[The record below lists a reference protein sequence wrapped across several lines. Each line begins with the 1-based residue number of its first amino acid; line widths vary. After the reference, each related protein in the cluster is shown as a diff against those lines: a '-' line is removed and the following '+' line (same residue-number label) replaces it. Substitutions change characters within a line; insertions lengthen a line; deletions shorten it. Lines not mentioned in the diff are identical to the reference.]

1 MWNGIIGNL
10 ESISWANY
18 RPHSV
23 HWGLSCPNW
32 CESKIL
38 LMELQSF
45 PDALQLDWSI
55 SSPGHYC
62 AFSARYFHNYH
73 FHNLCS
79 FVRDKVMLSARSD
92 VCGLYCLM
100 GYNVIVLVWSWYQ
113 NWFIFFFLTIFF
125 LISSLIEKSYMTGS
139 KIILIL
145 NSRNDLCKVSRCL
158 EILNRFEKDKK
169 IVIKFTQ

>member
-18 RPHSV
+18 RPQQSV
-23 HWGLSCPNW
+23 HWGLSYPNW

-92 VCGLYCLM
+92 VCGLYWLM
-100 GYNVIVLVWSWYQ
+100 GYNVIVSTWINYSFNINEKMNLSVIPLTHRHNPTLIPLFVPTQVMSAQEGLAWS
-113 NWFIFFFLTIFF
+113 
-125 LISSLIEKSYMTGS
+125 
-139 KIILIL
+139 
-145 NSRNDLCKVSRCL
+145 
-158 EILNRFEKDKK
+158 
-169 IVIKFTQ
+169 

>member
-18 RPHSV
+18 RPQQSV
-23 HWGLSCPNW
+23 HWGLSYPNW

-79 FVRDKVMLSARSD
+79 FVRDKVMLSARST
-92 VCGLYCLM
+92 VCGLYWLM
-100 GYNVIVLVWSWYQ
+100 GYNVIVSTWINYSFNINEKMNIFVIPLTRSDNPTLIPLFVPTQVMSAQEGLAWSWYQ
-113 NWFIFFFLTIFF
+113 NWFILIFLTIFF
-125 LISSLIEKSYMTGS
+125 LVTS
-139 KIILIL
+139 
-145 NSRNDLCKVSRCL
+145 
-158 EILNRFEKDKK
+158 
-169 IVIKFTQ
+169 